1 MNHISF
7 PSINQYRQI
16 VKNVRSAADYFKA
29 PVPKVKY
36 EFSVKIHGSNA
47 GIVRPVNGNASD
59 IYFQSRE
66 RLLSI
71 ESDNAGFCFFGEANR
86 EVFN

>member
-1 MNHISF
+1 MNHIAF

-36 EFSVKIHGSNA
+36 EFSVKIHG
-47 GIVRPVNGNASD
+47 
-59 IYFQSRE
+59 
-66 RLLSI
+66 
-71 ESDNAGFCFFGEANR
+71 
-86 EVFN
+86 